1 MIKTLSQKIASY
13 LAENGGEKEK
23 RQIYAYG
30 VECFL
35 NEFIS
40 DLLLLIIGLL
50 THRLPELIIWCA
62 AFIPIRIHLGGYHA
76 PTHFRCIAAGTVL
89 GACSLLINP
98 LWARVY
104 PYIPPLMLL
113 LVLLLAFRKAPILH
127 KNHPASEKRK
137 KSARIRAL
145 ILIAAEGGLAMLLM
159 PFIPS
164 FAAPVFTGIFTAAGM
179 AAAELIRRIFLS
191 KNSL

>member
-1 MIKTLSQKIASY
+1 MIKILSQKIASY
-13 LAENGGEKEK
+13 LAENGGKKE
-23 RQIYAYG
+23 RQQVYAYG
-30 VECFL
+30 IECFL

-40 DLLLLIIGLL
+40 DLFLLVVGLL

-76 PTHFRCIAAGTVL
+76 PTHFRCIAIGTLL
-89 GACSLLINP
+89 GACSLFVNP
-98 LWARVY
+98 FWTRIDSRFLF
-104 PYIPPLMLL
+104 LMLL
-113 LVLLLAFRKAPILH
+113 FVLLLAACKAPILH

-159 PFIPS
+159 PFAP
-164 FAAPVFTGIFTAAGM
+164 FFGAPVLTGIFTAAGM
-179 AAAELIRRIFLS
+179 AAAELIRRIFLPQ
-191 KNSL
+191 NSA